1 MFFRTPSPFAAL
13 GPIPQKSKKAVI
25 DEGNYKLQPLI
36 AINDMITIISYSLYK
51 FKIEY
56 INGNKNK
63 KIIDL
68 KYHVLGELK
77 YRKCFYN
84 EINQN
89 FAIIPM
95 LSKVTDILMLS

>member
-1 MFFRTPSPFAAL
+1 MLYTLLMLFMYLCFLEPPPPLR
-13 GPIPQKSKKAVI
+13 PIPQKSKKAVI

-63 KIIDL
+63 K
-68 KYHVLGELK
+68 K
-77 YRKCFYN
+77 
-84 EINQN
+84 
-89 FAIIPM
+89 
-95 LSKVTDILMLS
+95 